1 MRITILQN
9 MLKPKKK
16 KNSSPKAPARL
27 SGGDQPLA
35 EKINNKS
42 GFSLLEVIITLM
54 IAGFALVLFQTALGK
69 AKLIQYAKNQEI
81 ALRVANNKMEEL
93 RSGGYSALP
102 STGNFS
108 DAQLN
113 DLSNVSANMAITDFN
128 NDTKQI
134 VITIQWQ
141 DPPSPSLK
149 TVSLATLVTKT
160 GGL

>member
-1 MRITILQN
+1 MSRITILQN
-9 MLKPKKK
+9 VLKQKKK
-16 KNSSPKAPARL
+16 QNL
-27 SGGDQPLA
+27 NL
-35 EKINNKS
+35 

-69 AKLIQYAKNQEI
+69 TKLIQYAKNQEI
-81 ALRVANNKMEEL
+81 ALRVANNKIEEL

-102 STGNFS
+102 STGSFS

-113 DLSNVSANMAITDFN
+113 DLPSASANMTVTDFN
-128 NDTKQI
+128 DDTKRI
-134 VITIQWQ
+134 IITIQWQ
-141 DPPSPSLK
+141 DPPSVSLK

>member
-1 MRITILQN
+1 MRIIA
-9 MLKPKKK
+9 LKKVLESKKK
-16 KNSSPKAPARL
+16 QNL
-27 SGGDQPLA
+27 NQ
-35 EKINNKS
+35 

-69 AKLIQYAKNQEI
+69 TKLIQYAKNQEI
-81 ALRVANNKMEEL
+81 ALRVANNKIEEL
-93 RSGGYSALP
+93 RSGGYPALP
-102 STGNFS
+102 STGSFS

-113 DLSNVSANMAITDFN
+113 DLPNASANMDVTDFN
-128 NDTKQI
+128 DDTKQI

-141 DPPSPSLK
+141 EPPSISPK

>member
-1 MRITILQN
+1 
-9 MLKPKKK
+9 MLESKKK
-16 KNSSPKAPARL
+16 QNL
-27 SGGDQPLA
+27 NQ
-35 EKINNKS
+35 

-69 AKLIQYAKNQEI
+69 TKLIQYAKNQEI
-81 ALRVANNKMEEL
+81 ALRVANNKIEEL
-93 RSGGYSALP
+93 RSGGYPALP
-102 STGNFS
+102 STGSFS

-113 DLSNVSANMAITDFN
+113 DLPNASANMDVTDFN
-128 NDTKQI
+128 DDTKQI

-141 DPPSPSLK
+141 EPPSISPK

>member
-1 MRITILQN
+1 MRIIILQN
-9 MLKPKKK
+9 ALKLKKK
-16 KNSSPKAPARL
+16 QNS
-27 SGGDQPLA
+27 
-35 EKINNKS
+35 NS

-69 AKLIQYAKNQEI
+69 TKLIQYAKNQEI
-81 ALRVANNKMEEL
+81 ALRVASNKIEEL

-108 DAQLN
+108 DSQLN
-113 DLSNVSANMAITDFN
+113 SLPNSSANMAITDFN
-128 NDTKQI
+128 DDTKQ
-134 VITIQWQ
+134 VIILIQWQ
-141 DPPSPSLK
+141 DPASFSLK